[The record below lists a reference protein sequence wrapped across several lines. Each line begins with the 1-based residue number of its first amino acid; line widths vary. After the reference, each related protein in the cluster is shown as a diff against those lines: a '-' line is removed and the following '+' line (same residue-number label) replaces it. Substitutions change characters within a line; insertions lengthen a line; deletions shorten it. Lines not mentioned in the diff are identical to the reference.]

1 MAKTH
6 NEEPRLIGERAGVFH
21 KAFKAVRFEYPYATF
36 EMQSNLAHFIE
47 EKINYMDLDIKA
59 MYKEWTEGK

>member
-6 NEEPRLIGERAGVFH
+6 NQEPRLIGARAEVFN
-21 KAFKAVRFEYPYATF
+21 KAFKAVRFEYPYATY

-59 MYKEWTEGK
+59 MYKQWTEGN